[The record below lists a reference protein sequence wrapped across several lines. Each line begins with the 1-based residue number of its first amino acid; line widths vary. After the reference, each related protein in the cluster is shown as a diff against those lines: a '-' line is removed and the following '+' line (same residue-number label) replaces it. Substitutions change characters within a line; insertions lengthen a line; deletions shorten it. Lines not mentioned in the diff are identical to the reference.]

1 MSNKIVCW
9 LLLLDIYPKAY
20 LYSDWRK
27 LWNILYSKILTL
39 RINKNPNFV
48 LLIIVCLQ
56 KDAGSGGEMNNRFMP
71 QTMSEYSR
79 LNTSFQNVLYLY
91 KRQRRGGIKR
101 EILSENCRHPLLI
114 SVTGYLLLVLLPL
127 YNVKDVE
134 FGFWNWTKKG
144 IVCSFSS
151 GKCYILLCSTKSVIN
166 HHEFYKL
173 QLELSSIAW
182 FSVSL
187 NPGIKTSPDGGSI
200 LECTFQAAFLSLP
213 QL

>member
-27 LWNILYSKILTL
+27 LWNILYSEILTL
-39 RINKNPNFV
+39 RINENPNFV

-56 KDAGSGGEMNNRFMP
+56 KDAGSRGEMNNRFMP

-79 LNTSFQNVLYLY
+79 LNTSFHNVLYLY

-114 SVTGYLLLVLLPL
+114 SVDWVFALGSISSVH
-127 YNVKDVE
+127 VKDVE
-134 FGFWNWTKKG
+134 FGSWNWTKKG

-151 GKCYILLCSTKSVIN
+151 GKCYIPLCSTNSVIN

-173 QLELSSIAW
+173 QLELSSIIW
-182 FSVSL
+182 FLVSL

-200 LECTFQAAFLSLP
+200 LECTVQAASLSLP